1 LITIDGT
8 DVISECQQLALMTD
22 VIRYTDDRCDPSH
35 DVGSRRAHLTAL
47 KNGFQGADQLEGVNS
62 QSSLGFSMYD
72 FSGEWLIATDGH

>member
-1 LITIDGT
+1 
-8 DVISECQQLALMTD
+8 MTD
-22 VIRYTDDRCDPSH
+22 VILSTDDRCDPLH

-72 FSGEWLIATDGH
+72 FSGEWLIASDGH